1 MENGNFVYK
10 GWKCNGFLALVLILG
25 GLALGVYAIVA
36 GAQGWRSAAGWWRRA
51 SSGAFAC

>member
-10 GWKCNGFLALVLILG
+10 GWKCNGFLALVLIPG

-36 GAQGWRSAAGWWRRA
+36 AAQRIPAGLA

>member
-36 GAQGWRSAAGWWRRA
+36 GAQRIDCLLYTSDAADE
-51 SSGAFAC
+51 